1 MLRTII
7 FSAILMSAMAVKAQ
21 LPVFPG
27 DQHNSAFAPGNQEKD
42 SSHIQKKWFV
52 TKYTGLSAGF
62 VGFKGGSG
70 TYLSAPMAIQL
81 NRQLTP
87 NLFAFGSLSAT
98 PTVMRFSGPAYQP
111 LYKNSGN
118 MQMNS
123 SGIFPAAR
131 AGVMYISNDR
141 TFSVSGSVSVSR
153 SNYYGYSPLYNPA
166 NSFMQY

>member
-1 MLRTII
+1 
-7 FSAILMSAMAVKAQ
+7 MAAKAQ
-21 LPVFPG
+21 LPVFPA
-27 DQHNSAFAPGNQEKD
+27 DQHNTASLLRQAEKD
-42 SSHIQKKWFV
+42 SSHPQQKWFI

-70 TYLSAPMAIQL
+70 SYLSAPLEVQL
-81 NRQLTP
+81 NRQLTH

-98 PTVMRFSGPAYQP
+98 PTVMRFSGPAFVP
-111 LYKNSGN
+111 AMNKNFGN
-118 MQMNS
+118 MQVNS

-153 SNYYGYSPLYNPA
+153 GTYYGYTPIYNPA
-166 NSFMQY
+166 NNFMQY